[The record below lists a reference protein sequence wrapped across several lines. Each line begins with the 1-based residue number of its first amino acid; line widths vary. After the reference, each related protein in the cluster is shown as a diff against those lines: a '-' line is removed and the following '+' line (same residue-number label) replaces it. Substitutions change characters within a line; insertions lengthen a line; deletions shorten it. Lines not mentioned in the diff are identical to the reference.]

1 MNDGSTRLPDNIVD
15 VEIVDILSM
24 VQEINENALL
34 QAQAASQQLVVSTNP
49 VKRDLLKALPTY
61 FIIKTKDLSAN
72 KVVQPC
78 NICLEN
84 YRCRQHCQKL
94 PCGHTFHKV
103 CINKWF
109 TKYNRTCP
117 VCRKDPFIAES

>member
-1 MNDGSTRLPDNIVD
+1 MNDGSTRLLDNIVN
-15 VEIVDILSM
+15 VEMENILSL
-24 VQEINENALL
+24 VHEIDEQALL

-49 VKRDLLKALPTY
+49 VKRDLLKALPKF
-61 FIIKTKDLSAN
+61 FILKTKDLSEN
-72 KVVQPC
+72 LVVQPC

-117 VCRKDPFIAES
+117 VCRKNPFTAES